1 MGTSSQEILGP
12 NPDIRDISIF
22 HSQKDLIKRELP
34 FSDFLPLLLPLN
46 LVLQGFPVACVKQ
59 TIIIFQCWETYV
71 GQELYKLVIMDFIVV
86 VAVTFGAE
94 FPRR

>member
-1 MGTSSQEILGP
+1 MFLRLSSFPYAAELG
-12 NPDIRDISIF
+12 RARLS
-22 HSQKDLIKRELP
+22 
-34 FSDFLPLLLPLN
+34 
-46 LVLQGFPVACVKQ
+46 VVCVKQ